1 VVAVATPEGE
11 ITQNDLLRVVDAA
24 RAVSIPSSREIIHVL
39 PRSYTVDGQDG
50 IKDPIGMT
58 GVRLEVETH
67 IITASTTSLRNLQK
81 ALSEV
86 GVDVDAFI
94 YSGYASSLSVLSET
108 EKELGVVLVDIGEGT
123 TDISIYVE
131 GSVAYWNIITYRK
144 TK

>member
-1 VVAVATPEGE
+1 LSRGL
-11 ITQNDLLRVVDAA
+11 I
-24 RAVSIPSSREIIHVL
+24 IPSSREIIHVL